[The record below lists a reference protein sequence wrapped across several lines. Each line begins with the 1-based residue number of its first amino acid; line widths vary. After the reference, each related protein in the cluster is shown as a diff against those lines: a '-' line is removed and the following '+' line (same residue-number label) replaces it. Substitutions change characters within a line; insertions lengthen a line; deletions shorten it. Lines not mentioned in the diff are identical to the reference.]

1 MRAVYIFWYR
11 QVIKFLRTPVRI
23 FGSLGQP
30 LLYLI
35 ALGVGLS
42 AAVPTVNGVSYIN
55 YLVPGI
61 VGLTI
66 LFTAVFTGIELVS
79 DRRFGF
85 LKETLVAPVARVW
98 IYVGKA
104 LGGATIATI
113 QGLLVVALSYLF
125 GFRLHSFGLFL
136 VSILVMLII
145 ALLFTMLG
153 LLLATFIRDF
163 QTFPIIINFFI
174 LPLFFLS
181 GAIFPLTNIPKSL
194 VIVTKLN
201 PLSYG
206 IDLLRGYMS
215 GASYYSHLL
224 SLGILVGLCVI
235 VLAVGVRRFNRMSA

>member
-1 MRAVYIFWYR
+1 MRALYIFWYR

-42 AAVPTVNGVSYIN
+42 PAVPTVNGVAYIN

-66 LFTAVFTGIELVS
+66 LFTSVFTGIELVS

-85 LKETLVAPVARVW
+85 LKETLVAPVARIW
-98 IYVGKA
+98 IFIGKA

-113 QGLLVVALSYLF
+113 QGILVLALSYLF
-125 GFRLHSFGLFL
+125 GFRLHAFGGFL
-136 VSILVMLII
+136 MALVAMFLI

-194 VIVTKLN
+194 VIVTRLN
-201 PLSYG
+201 PLGYG
-206 IDLLRGYMS
+206 IDLLRSYMAG
-215 GASYYSHLL
+215 GAYYAPLVSF
-224 SLGILVGLCVI
+224 GILIGLSVVI
-235 VLAVGVRRFNRMSA
+235 LLIGVRRFNTMTA

>member
-30 LLYLI
+30 LLYLV
-35 ALGVGLS
+35 ALGLGLS
-42 AAVPTVNGVSYIN
+42 SAVPTVNGVSYIN

-113 QGLLVVALSYLF
+113 QGLLVVALAYLF
-125 GFRLHSFGLFL
+125 GFRIHDFGMFII
-136 VSILVMLII
+136 SIFAMLLI
-145 ALLFTMLG
+145 AMLFTMLG

-181 GAIFPLTNIPKSL
+181 GAIFPLTNIPKGL

-201 PLSYG
+201 PLGYG

-224 SLGILVGLCVI
+224 SFGILIGLSII
-235 VLAVGVRRFNRMSA
+235 VLWVGVRRFDRMSV